1 MTHSKLL
8 LRTVTLICL
17 LCALCALLVLAS
29 CKPEDPT
36 PTETDSAQETESTA
50 PTTPA
55 PDENGLAL
63 VKNGASNFK
72 LVRCYGT
79 QALRDGVT
87 SIQRKVKQF
96 TGVELPIVDAD
107 EITEND
113 YCIVVGKNDDI
124 PETKA
129 VLDQKGYGN
138 YGFYYQNKKLMI
150 LGATDT
156 LNEKAL
162 NKFLTA
168 LNASLTKEKD
178 MILKMGSIESE
189 FVHNAWLEDVPHPT
203 VEIDDVI
210 DCNDSTFMLLKRGAQ
225 LSAYEAY
232 VAQMAQS
239 HYKLA
244 QQNEINGVRFAT
256 YQSEKGQ
263 IMVSY
268 APTTHLFKIVCESF
282 KTTSPIPNIAPETG
296 YTKLTENKLS
306 VMSLNYVA
314 SCTATDAAGLSLVLT
329 LEDGRYIIIDG
340 GYKADA
346 SGLYNYLV
354 DNNKRSDGVTIAAWI
369 LTHSHSDHYSAFDS
383 FANAYG
389 KKVNCQY
396 LISNT
401 IPADYKPSKESNDTK
416 ISDMSRY
423 LSKFANKDTK
433 FIKPHAGQK
442 LYFCNVEL
450 EMLYTHEELYPN
462 KVAWINEAS
471 LAFHVKVGGQKILVM
486 GDAELQ
492 AIDRMTTMYGSALKS
507 DVLQI
512 PHHGYTKIQQNFFD
526 LVDAPVLIWPSN
538 QETVNLRS
546 SASWCSG
553 LYKRLLENCDVCY
566 VADGTVEILTL
577 PYTFG
582 TQYETYTMDFS
593 KRS

>member
-1 MTHSKLL
+1 MTSPKTL
-8 LRTVTLICL
+8 LRIVIL
-17 LCALCALLVLAS
+17 LCLFCAFCSLLMLAG
-29 CKPEDPT
+29 CIPEDPAM
-36 PTETDSAQETESTA
+36 TELESTLGTESLQ

-55 PDENGLAL
+55 PDTNGLVL
-63 VKNGASNFK
+63 IQNGVSEFK
-72 LVRCYGT
+72 LVRCYGA
-79 QALRDGVT
+79 QALKDGVT
-87 SIQRKVKQF
+87 SIQNKIKQF

-129 VLDQKGYGN
+129 ILNEKGYGS

-178 MILKMGSIESE
+178 MILKMGEIESE
-189 FVHNAWLEDVPHPT
+189 FVYNNWLTDVPHPT
-203 VEIDDVI
+203 VGIDEVV
-210 DCNDSTFMLLKRGAQ
+210 DCNDSTFMLLKRSAQ

-232 VAQMAQS
+232 IAQMEQS
-239 HYKLA
+239 NYSLA
-244 QQNEINGVRFAT
+244 QNNEINGVRFAT
-256 YQSEKGQ
+256 YQNENGQ

-268 APTTHLFKIVCESF
+268 APATYLLKIICERF
-282 KTTSPIPNIAPETG
+282 DITSPIPNVIPETD
-296 YTKLTENKLS
+296 YSKLMENKLS

-314 SCTATDAAGLSLVLT
+314 STTANDGGGLSLVLT
-329 LEDGRYIIIDG
+329 LEDGRYIIVDG

-369 LTHSHSDHYSAFDS
+369 LTHSHYDHYGAFDS
-383 FANAYG
+383 FANTYG

-396 LISNT
+396 LVSNT
-401 IPADYKPSKESNDTK
+401 IPANYKPSKESNDTK
-416 ISDMSRY
+416 LSDMRRY
-423 LSKFANKDTK
+423 LSKFANNDTK

-450 EMLYTHEELYPN
+450 EILYTHEELYPN
-462 KVAWINEAS
+462 KIAWVNEAS
-471 LAFHVKVGGQKILVM
+471 LAFHVKVGDQKILVM

-492 AIDRMTTMYGSALKS
+492 AIDRMTMMYGSALKS
-507 DVLQI
+507 DMLQI
-512 PHHGYTKIQQNFFD
+512 PHHGYTKIQQSFFD
-526 LVDAPVLIWPSN
+526 LVDASVLIWPSS
-538 QETVNLRS
+538 QTTVDVRS
-546 SASWCSG
+546 AANWRDG
-553 LYKRLLENCDVCY
+553 LYKRLLEKCDVCY

-582 TQYETYTMDFS
+582 TQYETYTMDFT